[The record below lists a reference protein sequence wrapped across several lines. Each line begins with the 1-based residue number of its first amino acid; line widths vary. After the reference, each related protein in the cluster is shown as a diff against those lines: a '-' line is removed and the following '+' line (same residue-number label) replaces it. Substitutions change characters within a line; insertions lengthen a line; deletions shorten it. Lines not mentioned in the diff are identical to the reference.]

1 MTLKNLLTRRPDPLI
16 VLIIV
21 AVILAILLPAR
32 GDFAEGF
39 SLATKV
45 AIALLFFLYGARL
58 SPTEALQGLKHW
70 KLHST
75 ILGFTYLVF
84 PLLGLALYPLTYVL
98 GQELYLGLLFMCLVP
113 STVQSSVAFTSLAR
127 GNVAGAIV
135 SASASNIAGILLTPL
150 LVMLLMRNGDL
161 VISGSAFLDI
171 SIQLL
176 LPFLIGQLL
185 RHWVGGIAKN
195 KLTKNVD
202 RLSIG
207 MVVYSAFSA
216 GIVDGVWSRIGVW
229 QLLALVILSLLI
241 VEFMLWFSG
250 FVSNKLGFSYGDRVA
265 VQFCGSKKSLATG
278 VPMAAVIFGGGAVG
292 AIILPLMIFHQVQL
306 MICAARAAKWARQEP

>member
-1 MTLKNLLTRRPDPLI
+1 MAFKNLLSRRPDPLI
-16 VLIIV
+16 VLIV
-21 AVILAILLPAR
+21 LAVLLAIALPAR

-39 SLATKV
+39 STATKV

-58 SPTEALQGLKHW
+58 SPTEALQGLKNW

-84 PLLGLALYPLTYVL
+84 PLIGLALYPLTYLL
-98 GQELYLGLLFMCLVP
+98 GEELYLGLLFMCLVP
-113 STVQSSVAFTSLAR
+113 STVQSSVAFTSIAR

-150 LVMLLMRNGDL
+150 LVMLLMRSDSL
-161 VISGSAFLDI
+161 VISGSAFVDI
-171 SIQLL
+171 SVQLL
-176 LPFLIGQLL
+176 LPFLLGQLL
-185 RHWVGGIAKN
+185 RRWVGELAKK
-195 KLTKNVD
+195 KLTKHVD
-202 RLSIG
+202 RISIA

-216 GIVDGVWSRIGVW
+216 GIVDGVWSRIGGW
-229 QLLALVILSLLI
+229 QLFALVIISILL

-250 FVSNKLGFSYGDRVA
+250 FLSRRFGFSYGDRVA

-292 AIILPLMIFHQVQL
+292 AIILPLMVFHQVQL
-306 MICAARAAKWARQEP
+306 MICAARAAKWARESH

>member
-1 MTLKNLLTRRPDPLI
+1 MTLKNLLARRPDPLI

-185 RHWVGGIAKN
+185 RRWVGGIAKN

-216 GIVDGVWSRIGVW
+216 GIVDGVWSRIGIW
-229 QLLALVILSLLI
+229 QLVFLVILSLLI

-306 MICAARAAKWARQEP
+306 MICAARAAKWARQAP

>member
-1 MTLKNLLTRRPDPLI
+1 MTLKNLLARRPDPLI

-185 RHWVGGIAKN
+185 RRWVGGIAK
-195 KLTKNVD
+195 KQT
-202 RLSIG
+202 
-207 MVVYSAFSA
+207 
-216 GIVDGVWSRIGVW
+216 
-229 QLLALVILSLLI
+229 
-241 VEFMLWFSG
+241 
-250 FVSNKLGFSYGDRVA
+250 
-265 VQFCGSKKSLATG
+265 
-278 VPMAAVIFGGGAVG
+278 
-292 AIILPLMIFHQVQL
+292 HQK
-306 MICAARAAKWARQEP
+306 R